1 MTRPSIFRE
10 IYYFYNKSQAVVQ
23 DISQVELLTGR
34 TARVI
39 IFLWNQINFSIYDS
53 LFIIARRL
61 CHLWPAFFVQKTV
74 WKRRLMKKY
83 FNKKILALMLAIIT
97 CAGVF
102 TACVKAPGDESS
114 SQPTDI
120 QDEKDPSAEL
130 NENHINLGNGLVITY
145 IGGYTGI
152 YMEDGSDEVVS
163 GILMIIV
170 SNTTNTTLQYGKI
183 SLKAG
188 ETDAIFELTTLPA
201 GKSAVLLEK
210 SRLEYDKTILY
221 TDAKAENTAFFQQE
235 PSLMEDRVKLQLL
248 DGVINVTNISDKDID
263 GEIVIY
269 YKNAASDLYYGGI
282 TYRSR
287 VAGGLKA
294 GQTQQIA
301 GAHASKTG
309 SAAMFVQII

>member
-1 MTRPSIFRE
+1 
-10 IYYFYNKSQAVVQ
+10 
-23 DISQVELLTGR
+23 
-34 TARVI
+34 
-39 IFLWNQINFSIYDS
+39 
-53 LFIIARRL
+53 
-61 CHLWPAFFVQKTV
+61 
-74 WKRRLMKKY
+74 
-83 FNKKILALMLAIIT
+83 
-97 CAGVF
+97 
-102 TACVKAPGDESS
+102 
-114 SQPTDI
+114 
-120 QDEKDPSAEL
+120 
-130 NENHINLGNGLVITY
+130 
-145 IGGYTGI
+145 
-152 YMEDGSDEVVS
+152 MEDGSDEVVS
-163 GILMIIV
+163 GILMIVV
-170 SNTTNTTLQYGKI
+170 SNTTDTTLQYGKI

-210 SRLEYDKTILY
+210 SRLAYDKTILY
-221 TDAKAENTAFFQQE
+221 TDAKAENTAYFQQE
-235 PSLMEDRVKLQLL
+235 PSLMADTVKLQFL

-269 YKNAASDLYYGGI
+269 YKNAASDLFYGGI